1 MYGPYLIASLMALI
15 IALSSAGV
23 RAQPSPPVQHRVT
36 MADGAI
42 PASAGQAAFGAIQ
55 EVVALLQAD
64 PETDWSKVDIDAL
77 RQHLIDMDEVTMRAA
92 VRKAPIDGGLRLEI
106 TGDGRTLDAI
116 RRMVADHARS
126 IDGMNGWRVRSEPIA
141 NGALLRVT
149 ASAIGD
155 AVKIRALG
163 FAGLLALGDH
173 HRSHHRAMARG
184 EMVHTHR

>member
-1 MYGPYLIASLMALI
+1 MRRLSPIASLLASIVALFCVG
-15 IALSSAGV
+15 A
-23 RAQPSPPVQHRVT
+23 RAQPSPPVHHRVA

-42 PASAGQAAFGAIQ
+42 PTSAGQAAFGAIQ
-55 EVVALLQAD
+55 EVVGLLRAD
-64 PETDWSKVDIDAL
+64 PKTDWSKVDIDAL

-116 RRMVADHARS
+116 RRMVPDHARA
-126 IDGMNGWRVRSEPIA
+126 IDRMNGWSVRSEPLP
-141 NGALLRVT
+141 NGALLMVT

-163 FAGLLALGDH
+163 FAGLLVLGDH
-173 HRSHHRAMARG
+173 HRPHHLAMARG